1 MFYFLRYAEWILNGN
16 INERRIYIDE
26 TGFNLYTR
34 RTYGRAAVGQRVN
47 RIVGSQRGQNVTFIV
62 AVTPDV
68 GVIYFEVYQRG
79 VKHDDVAGF
88 LVSLAAILGD
98 ERAIL
103 LLDNAPSHRAL
114 ENPDAAREVRFLPAH
129 SPFLNPIENCFSVL
143 KAGAKQRLACTQGV
157 ADNRRLAQ
165 QHNMGLLE
173 WRNHVLIREVSASME
188 AITPEIVA
196 ANYRHADSYLTRC
209 IRGEHILW

>member
-114 ENPDAAREVRFLPAH
+114 ENPDAVREVRFLPAH
-129 SPFLNPIENCFSVL
+129 PPL
-143 KAGAKQRLACTQGV
+143 
-157 ADNRRLAQ
+157 
-165 QHNMGLLE
+165 
-173 WRNHVLIREVSASME
+173 
-188 AITPEIVA
+188 
-196 ANYRHADSYLTRC
+196 
-209 IRGEHILW
+209 